1 MGLFST
7 SVQTFKKESTQEFF
21 VDPFFNAVDIRDQIT
36 IRDDIKGTEKLNR
49 ISRPRKV
56 TKKKDTAGFTPVGAM
71 LLTQEDITV
80 KPLAIEFEQNGRDF
94 LNSVLQEALAQGFS
108 EDDVAQMSNP
118 DIWNQIVL
126 PIIAD
131 AGSEDLIR
139 QMFHADE
146 KKELK
151 DGAGVPTNN
160 LDEDYAVYEGFWP
173 RWFRDIVAGIIPA
186 AQKISVTTI
195 AVKQLETQTLTDTT
209 AGSITLTINGK
220 AYTEAF
226 ASDIATTVTNW
237 LTSHAA
243 DLATGRGSLVG
254 INATSGGT
262 GVIDFASEHPG
273 APFVIVQTDAGTGG
287 TWTTTGVT
295 VNVKAGALGVDE
307 ADNVM
312 EKMIDAAPN
321 ELESF
326 EMIFIMTRSFWRNYV
341 KTLKSLGTEI
351 AHETTVSGQK
361 VFTYEG
367 IPVWIRPEW
376 DTDIAADHFGIYPH
390 RVVLTTK
397 ENLIFATDGLTDS
410 EDIETWWNPDLQQRR
425 YRVQY
430 KAQTSYLHKELL
442 VFGY

>member
-7 SVQTFKKESTQEFF
+7 SVTKFDKQSTQEFF

-71 LLTQEDITV
+71 VLTEEDITV
-80 KPLAIEFEQNGRDF
+80 QPLAIEFEQNGRDF
-94 LNSVLQEALAQGFS
+94 LNSVLQEALAKGFS

-139 QMFHADE
+139 QMFHADL

-151 DGAGVPTNN
+151 DGSGIPTNV

-186 AQKISVTTI
+186 AQKIAVTTI
-195 AVKQLETQTLTDTT
+195 AVKQLETQTLTSIT
-209 AGSITLTINGK
+209 AGSITLTINSR
-220 AYTEAF
+220 AYTQAF
-226 ASDIATTVTNW
+226 NTDVATTVTDW
-237 LTSHAA
+237 LTTHTAE
-243 DLATGRGSLVG
+243 LATGHGSLVG
-254 INATSGGT
+254 INATSGGA
-262 GVIDFASEHPG
+262 GIIDFAAEHFG
-273 APFVIVQTDAGTGG
+273 APYVIVQTDAGTGG
-287 TWTTTGVT
+287 SWATSGVT
-295 VNVKAGALGVDE
+295 ANAKAGALGVDE

-326 EMIFIMTRSFWRNYV
+326 EMIFILTRSFWRNYV

-367 IPVWIRPEW
+367 ISVWIRPEW

-390 RVVLTTK
+390 RAVLTTK

-410 EDIETWWNPDLQQRR
+410 DDIETWWNPDLQQRR

-430 KAQTSYLHKELL
+430 KGQTSYLHKELL
-442 VFGY
+442 VIAY